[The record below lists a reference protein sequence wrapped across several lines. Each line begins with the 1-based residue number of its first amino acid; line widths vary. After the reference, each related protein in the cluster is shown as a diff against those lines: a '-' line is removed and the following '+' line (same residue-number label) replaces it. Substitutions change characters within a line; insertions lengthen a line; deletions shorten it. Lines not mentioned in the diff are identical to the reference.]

1 MLQFLTTN
9 KIFCAY
15 SHGEGPQTRN
25 PKTTTTKTMPKPSD
39 GSSLTLGLRV
49 SELILRDRAMLQS
62 SSDLTYS
69 SGKEPNPAA
78 LQRKRVIKQAQ
89 IVKEQMGK
97 ILPSSPILPNQ
108 AEKQM
113 GAKPFEFQKL
123 PPEIRDMIYAYAFAN
138 SSGKKPTLLFA
149 LKNKELLYKAARK
162 IYFQINEFRFTVKQT
177 VTESFL
183 DKMETEEVKSMR
195 NVKLVIG

>member
-1 MLQFLTTN
+1 
-9 KIFCAY
+9 
-15 SHGEGPQTRN
+15 
-25 PKTTTTKTMPKPSD
+25 MPKPSD

-49 SELILRDRAMLQS
+49 SELMLRDRAMLQS

-69 SGKEPNPAA
+69 SREEPNPAA
-78 LQRKRVIKQAQ
+78 LQRQRVIKQAQ
-89 IVKEQMGK
+89 TVKEQMRK
-97 ILPSSPILPNQ
+97 ILPSSPILQ
-108 AEKQM
+108 KQM
-113 GAKPFEFQKL
+113 EAKPFEFQKL
-123 PPEIRDMIYAYAFAN
+123 PLEIRDMIYAYAFAN
-138 SSGKKPTLLFA
+138 SSGKKPALLFA
-149 LKNKELLYKAARK
+149 LKNKQLLYKAARK